1 MPLHRRYPA
10 NTMIGT
16 QSDEQLIKTISN
28 PLQHTDSKKFSTE
41 ISTSKDVA
49 TAALAVTLWYL
60 GNQSAQRDIAERFDI
75 SPGHRKCHCKG
86 RGRFPVLFVG
96 SGHPMAN

>member
-1 MPLHRRYPA
+1 M
-10 NTMIGT
+10 MIGT

-28 PLQHTDSKKFSTE
+28 PLQHTDSTKFSTE
-41 ISTSKDVA
+41 ISTSKDVV

-75 SPGHRKCHCKG
+75 SPGHLS
-86 RGRFPVLFVG
+86 VLVKDVVDFLCCLSEAVIR
-96 SGHPMAN
+96 